1 MTITGPAESTVP
13 AESTMPDGNTVSDGN
28 RGSAG
33 SRLHGGWYLLAL
45 AEELAGE
52 VTPVELGDR
61 ALMVIRD
68 GERLR
73 VLDARCPH
81 RGAHLGYGGRLAPGR
96 AGASVICPFHGKRIG
111 LGAGTARLCVTEYQS
126 IVAGDALFVRLG
138 TDPAEDRGFEQA
150 IKEIVAEKQIV
161 GALVRLIRVPPAY
174 VIENAFDY
182 SHFTAV
188 HGVDRVTGF
197 GLREDSSGGIAV
209 EGDFWT
215 AVPPTVVQQ
224 AVAPKTAA
232 PKTAALA
239 DRGLRSRFYARA
251 VSPSLVLSELGPPE
265 ISHTLITSAS
275 PIGAR
280 SARGSAGGAGGAG
293 AAGSGTAADGCV
305 IRVALGVRPA
315 AVSAVPMLVSS
326 VRRNIDQD
334 AVIWDHLDPA
344 APARYDRADL
354 PALAFRQF
362 CAGFGPLA

>member
-1 MTITGPAESTVP
+1 MTITGPGESTVP
-13 AESTMPDGNTVSDGN
+13 DGSTLPDRNT
-28 RGSAG
+28 GSAQ

-45 AEELAGE
+45 AEELTGE

-96 AGASVICPFHGKRIG
+96 AGAAVICPFHGKRIG
-111 LGAGTARLCVTEYQS
+111 LGAGTARLCVTEHQS

-138 TDPAEDRGFEQA
+138 ADPAEDRGFEQA
-150 IKEIVAEKQIV
+150 IKEISAEKQIV
-161 GALVRLIRVPPAY
+161 GALVRPIRVPPAY

-188 HGVDRVTGF
+188 HGVGRVTGF
-197 GLREDSSGGIAV
+197 GLREDDAGGIAV

-224 AVAPKTAA
+224 AALEQTATKQTTK
-232 PKTAALA
+232 PLA

-265 ISHTLITSAS
+265 ISHTLITSAL
-275 PIGAR
+275 PVGAR
-280 SARGSAGGAGGAG
+280 SARGSVGSAGSAAG
-293 AAGSGTAADGCV
+293 AGSGTAADGCV

-315 AVSAVPMLVSS
+315 ALSAVPALVDS
-326 VRRNIDQD
+326 VRRNIEQD

-344 APARYDRADL
+344 APARYDRSDL

-362 CAGFGPLA
+362 CAGFGPLE

>member
-1 MTITGPAESTVP
+1 VP
-13 AESTMPDGNTVSDGN
+13 
-28 RGSAG
+28 AG

-45 AEELAGE
+45 AEELTGE

-224 AVAPKTAA
+224 TVAQQTMAQQTAA
-232 PKTAALA
+232 PQTVAQQTVAQQAAVPRAAALA

-251 VSPSLVLSELGPPE
+251 VSPSLVLTELGPPE

-280 SARGSAGGAGGAG
+280 SARGSAGSAGSV
-293 AAGSGTAADGCV
+293 GSGTAADGCV

>member
-1 MTITGPAESTVP
+1 MTITGPGESTVP
-13 AESTMPDGNTVSDGN
+13 A
-28 RGSAG
+28 A

-45 AEELAGE
+45 AEELTGE

-73 VLDARCPH
+73 VFDARCPH

-96 AGASVICPFHGKRIG
+96 AETSVICPFHGKRIG
-111 LGAGTARLCVTEYQS
+111 LGSGTARLCVTEHQS
-126 IVAGDALFVRLG
+126 IAAGDALFVRLG

-150 IKEIVAEKQIV
+150 IKEICAEKEIV
-161 GALVRLIRVPPAY
+161 GALLRPIRVPPAY
-174 VIENAFDY
+174 VIENAFDV

-197 GLREDSSGGIAV
+197 RLREDGPGWIAV

-215 AVPPTVVQQ
+215 AVPPT
-224 AVAPKTAA
+224 AA
-232 PKTAALA
+232 PRTAALA
-239 DRGLRSRFYARA
+239 DHGLRSRFYARA
-251 VSPSLVLSELGPPE
+251 VSPSLVLTELGPPE

-280 SARGSAGGAGGAG
+280 SACNSASTVAG
-293 AAGSGTAADGCV
+293 ADGCV

-326 VRRNIDQD
+326 VRRAIDQD

-354 PALAFRQF
+354 PTLAFRQF
-362 CAGFGPLA
+362 CADFGPLE

>member
-1 MTITGPAESTVP
+1 MTITGSEQNTVP
-13 AESTMPDGNTVSDGN
+13 DRNTVP
-28 RGSAG
+28 AG

-45 AEELAGE
+45 AEELTGE
-52 VTPVELGDR
+52 VTPVNLGDR
-61 ALMVIRD
+61 VLMVIRD

-73 VLDARCPH
+73 VFDARCPH

-96 AGASVICPFHGKRIG
+96 AEASVICPFHGKRIG
-111 LGAGTARLCVTEYQS
+111 LGAGTARLCVTEHQS

-138 TDPAEDRGFEQA
+138 ADPAEDRGFEQA
-150 IKEIVAEKQIV
+150 IKEICAEKQIV
-161 GALVRLIRVPPAY
+161 GALVRPIRVPPAY
-174 VIENAFDY
+174 VIENAFDF

-197 GLREDSSGGIAV
+197 GLREDGSGGIAV

-215 AVPPTVVQQ
+215 AVPPTVVQ
-224 AVAPKTAA
+224 KTAA
-232 PKTAALA
+232 PRTAALA

-251 VSPSLVLSELGPPE
+251 VSPSLVLTELGPPE

-280 SARGSAGGAGGAG
+280 SACNSASTVAG
-293 AAGSGTAADGCV
+293 ADGCV

-326 VRRNIDQD
+326 VRRAIDQD

-354 PALAFRQF
+354 PTLAFRQF
-362 CAGFGPLA
+362 CADFGPLE

>member
-1 MTITGPAESTVP
+1 MTITGPGESTVP
-13 AESTMPDGNTVSDGN
+13 DGN
-28 RGSAG
+28 RVSAR

-45 AEELAGE
+45 AEELTGE
-52 VTPVELGDR
+52 VTPVDLGDR
-61 ALMVIRD
+61 VLMVIRD

-73 VLDARCPH
+73 VFDARCPH

-111 LGAGTARLCVTEYQS
+111 LGAGTARLCVTEHQS

-138 TDPAEDRGFEQA
+138 VDPAEDRGFEQA
-150 IKEIVAEKQIV
+150 IKEISAEKQIV
-161 GALVRLIRVPPAY
+161 GALVQLIRVPPAF

-197 GLREDSSGGIAV
+197 GLREDGAGGIAV

-224 AVAPKTAA
+224 TVAQQTTASR
-232 PKTAALA
+232 TAALA

-265 ISHTLITSAS
+265 ISHTLITSAI
-275 PIGAR
+275 PISGA
-280 SARGSAGGAGGAG
+280 
-293 AAGSGTAADGCV
+293 AADGCV

-315 AVSAVPMLVSS
+315 ALSAVPALVSS

-362 CAGFGPLA
+362 CAGFGPLE

>member
-1 MTITGPAESTVP
+1 MTTTDSGTGPDASTATATQPP
-13 AESTMPDGNTVSDGN
+13 A
-28 RGSAG
+28 R
-33 SRLHGGWYLLAL
+33 RLHGGWYLLAL
-45 AEELAGE
+45 AEELTGE

-73 VLDARCPH
+73 VFDARCPH

-96 AGASVICPFHGKRIG
+96 TGACVICPFHGKRIG
-111 LGAGTARLCVTEYQS
+111 LGAGTARLCVTEHRS

-161 GALVRLIRVPPAY
+161 GALVRPIRVPPAY

-188 HGVDRVTGF
+188 HGVERVTGF
-197 GLREDSSGGIAV
+197 GLREDGSGGIAV

-215 AVPPTVVQQ
+215 AVPPTVVQRT
-224 AVAPKTAA
+224 VAQQTVAQR
-232 PKTAALA
+232 TAALA

-251 VSPSLVLSELGPPE
+251 VSPSLVLTELGPPE
-265 ISHTLITSAS
+265 ISHTLITCAS

-280 SARGSAGGAGGAG
+280 SACDGAGSRA
-293 AAGSGTAADGCV
+293 AADGCV

-315 AVSAVPMLVSS
+315 AVSAAAMLVSS

-362 CAGFGPLA
+362 CAGFGPLE

>member
-1 MTITGPAESTVP
+1 
-13 AESTMPDGNTVSDGN
+13 
-28 RGSAG
+28 
-33 SRLHGGWYLLAL
+33 
-45 AEELAGE
+45 
-52 VTPVELGDR
+52 
-61 ALMVIRD
+61 MVIRD

-96 AGASVICPFHGKRIG
+96 AGAAAPGRAGTAVICPFHGKRIG

-232 PKTAALA
+232 PQTVVQQAVVQQAVAPKTAPPKTAPPKTAALA

-280 SARGSAGGAGGAG
+280 SARGSAGSAG

-315 AVSAVPMLVSS
+315 AVSAVPVLVSS

>member
-1 MTITGPAESTVP
+1 MTAN
-13 AESTMPDGNTVSDGN
+13 DC
-28 RGSAG
+28 
-33 SRLHGGWYLLAL
+33 RLHGGWYLVAL
-45 AEELAGE
+45 AEELTGE

-61 ALMVIRD
+61 ALMVVRD

-81 RGAHLGYGGRLAPGR
+81 RGAHLGYGGRVAPGR
-96 AGASVICPFHGKRIG
+96 AGAAVICPFHGKRIG
-111 LGAGTARLCVTEYQS
+111 LGAGTARLCVTEHRS
-126 IVAGDALFVRLG
+126 IVAGDAIFVRLG
-138 TDPAEDRGFEQA
+138 ADPAEDRGFEQA
-150 IKEIVAEKQIV
+150 IKEISAEKQIV
-161 GALVRLIRVPPAY
+161 GALVRPIRVPPAY

-197 GLREDSSGGIAV
+197 GLREDSAGGIAV

-224 AVAPKTAA
+224 TIVQQTRSTP
-232 PKTAALA
+232 TAALA
-239 DRGLRSRFYARA
+239 DRGLRSRFHARA

-265 ISHTLITSAS
+265 ISHTLITSAI

-280 SARGSAGGAGGAG
+280 SAWGAVGAVGGAVG
-293 AAGSGTAADGCV
+293 AGSGTAADGCV

-315 AVSAVPMLVSS
+315 ALSAVPALISS

-344 APARYDRADL
+344 APARYDRSDL

-362 CAGFGPLA
+362 CAGFGPLQ

>member
-1 MTITGPAESTVP
+1 MTITGPGEST
-13 AESTMPDGNTVSDGN
+13 AQ
-28 RGSAG
+28 AG

-96 AGASVICPFHGKRIG
+96 AGAFVICPFHGKRIG

-138 TDPAEDRGFEQA
+138 ADPAEDRGFDQA
-150 IKEIVAEKQIV
+150 IKEIGAEKQIV

-224 AVAPKTAA
+224 AVAPQTVVQQTMAQQTAA
-232 PKTAALA
+232 PRAAALA

-251 VSPSLVLSELGPPE
+251 VSPSLVLTELGPPE

-275 PIGAR
+275 PLGAR
-280 SARGSAGGAGGAG
+280 SAHGSAGS
-293 AAGSGTAADGCV
+293 AGSGTAADGCV
-305 IRVALGVRPA
+305 IRVALGVRPS

-362 CAGFGPLA
+362 CAGFGPLE

>member
-1 MTITGPAESTVP
+1 MTITGPSRKT
-13 AESTMPDGNTVSDGN
+13 
-28 RGSAG
+28 
-33 SRLHGGWYLLAL
+33 RLHGGWYLLAL
-45 AEELAGE
+45 AEELTGE

-126 IVAGDALFVRLG
+126 IVAGDAIFVRLG
-138 TDPAEDRGFEQA
+138 ADPAEDRGFEQA
-150 IKEIVAEKQIV
+150 IKEIAAEKQIV
-161 GALVRLIRVPPAY
+161 GALVRPIRVPPAY

-188 HGVDRVTGF
+188 HGVGRVTGF
-197 GLREDSSGGIAV
+197 GLREDAAGGIAV

-215 AVPPTVVQQ
+215 AVPPTVAQQTTAQQ
-224 AVAPKTAA
+224 AAIQQA
-232 PKTAALA
+232 AALA
-239 DRGLRSRFYARA
+239 DRGLRSRFCARA

-265 ISHTLITSAS
+265 ISHTLITSAI
-275 PIGAR
+275 PV
-280 SARGSAGGAGGAG
+280 GG
-293 AAGSGTAADGCV
+293 AADGCV

-315 AVSAVPMLVSS
+315 ALSAVSALVSS

-362 CAGFGPLA
+362 CAGFGPLE

>member
-1 MTITGPAESTVP
+1 MTITGPG
-13 AESTMPDGNTVSDGN
+13 ESTM
-28 RGSAG
+28 SAG

-45 AEELAGE
+45 AEELTGE
-52 VTPVELGDR
+52 VTPVDLGDR

-73 VLDARCPH
+73 VFDARCPH

-96 AGASVICPFHGKRIG
+96 AEAIVICPFHGKRIG
-111 LGAGTARLCVTEYQS
+111 LGAGTARLCVTEHQS
-126 IVAGDALFVRLG
+126 IVAGDAIFVRLDA
-138 TDPAEDRGFEQA
+138 DPANDRGFEQA
-150 IKEIVAEKQIV
+150 IKEISAEKQIV
-161 GALVRLIRVPPAY
+161 GALVRPIRVPPAY
-174 VIENAFDY
+174 VIENAFDF

-197 GLREDSSGGIAV
+197 GLCEDGSGGIAV

-215 AVPPTVVQQ
+215 AVPPT
-224 AVAPKTAA
+224 AA
-232 PKTAALA
+232 PRTAALA
-239 DRGLRSRFYARA
+239 DRGLRSRFHARA

-275 PIGAR
+275 PTGGR
-280 SARGSAGGAGGAG
+280 SACGSAGT
-293 AAGSGTAADGCV
+293 GTAADGCV
-305 IRVALGVRPA
+305 VRVALGVRPA
-315 AVSAVPMLVSS
+315 AVSATAMLVSS
-326 VRRNIDQD
+326 VRRAIDQD

-362 CAGFGPLA
+362 CAGFAPLE

>member
-1 MTITGPAESTVP
+1 MTITGPGEDTV
-13 AESTMPDGNTVSDGN
+13 
-28 RGSAG
+28 SAG
-33 SRLHGGWYLLAL
+33 SALHGGWYLLAL
-45 AEELAGE
+45 AEELTGE

-61 ALMVIRD
+61 SLMVIRD

-73 VLDARCPH
+73 VFDARCPH

-111 LGAGTARLCVTEYQS
+111 LGAGTSRLCVTEHQS

-138 TDPAEDRGFEQA
+138 GDPAEDRGFEQA
-150 IKEIVAEKQIV
+150 IKEICAEKEIV
-161 GALVRLIRVPPAY
+161 GALVRPIRVPPAY
-174 VIENAFDY
+174 VIENAFDF

-197 GLREDSSGGIAV
+197 GLREDGSGGIAV

-215 AVPPTVVQQ
+215 TVPPT
-224 AVAPKTAA
+224 AA
-232 PKTAALA
+232 PQTAALA

-251 VSPSLVLSELGPPE
+251 VSPSLVLTELGPPE

-275 PIGAR
+275 PVGAC
-280 SARGSAGGAGGAG
+280 SACGR
-293 AAGSGTAADGCV
+293 AGSGAAAGGCV

-315 AVSAVPMLVSS
+315 AVTAVPMLVSS
-326 VRRNIDQD
+326 VHRAIDQD
-334 AVIWDHLDPA
+334 AVIWDHLDPD

-362 CAGFGPLA
+362 CAGFGPLE